1 MFQVLEKSQFLK
13 KEEELQ
19 DKEIKELL
27 KEKRV
32 VFVMDQDLEILLRN

>member
-1 MFQVLEKSQFLK
+1 MFQVQEKSQFLK
-13 KEEELQ
+13 KVVELQ

-32 VFVMDQDLEILLRN
+32 VFVMDQDLEI